1 MYYDHHSADT
11 SSSPWLERTMT
22 WPSVFA
28 FQANPNP
35 NNHED
40 DPQPSAKR
48 RNDKKQDQDPFKLL
62 PAHEQ
67 KLAQLPPDLIHQLLG
82 SPALYNP
89 LRKPRQPIVL
99 CHGGFFHSTRR
110 SYGFAYT
117 KVTGLYGFD
126 TRGPASFPS
135 IRVEY
140 WSNVLKVLRDKLG
153 AEVIVT
159 SVPG

>member
-1 MYYDHHSADT
+1 
-11 SSSPWLERTMT
+11 MT
-22 WPSVFA
+22 WPSVFS

-35 NNHED
+35 NPNNQED
-40 DPQPSAKR
+40 DPQSSANR
-48 RNDKKQDQDPFKLL
+48 RNVKKRDQDPFKLL
-62 PAHEQ
+62 PAHKQ
-67 KLAQLPPDLIHQLLG
+67 KLAQLPPDLIHQLLV

-89 LRKPRQPIVL
+89 LRKPRFPIVL
-99 CHGGFFHSTRR
+99 CHGGSSSLQLFGIMMWLIMRP
-110 SYGFAYT
+110 
-117 KVTGLYGFD
+117 TGLYGFD